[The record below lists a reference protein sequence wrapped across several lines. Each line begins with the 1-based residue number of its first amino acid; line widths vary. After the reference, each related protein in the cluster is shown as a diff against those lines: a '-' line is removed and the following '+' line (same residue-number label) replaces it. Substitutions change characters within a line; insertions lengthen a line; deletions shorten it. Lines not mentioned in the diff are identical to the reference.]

1 MKLVQAPRRARLRG
15 LLAAVC
21 AAAAVVPL
29 ATAPAGASAPEGAI
43 AARAALALAGADAG
57 DNGDGHELSPAL
69 ERQLDRTVRTAMRT
83 YAIPGAVVGIW
94 LPGRGRFVRAFGVAD
109 KKTGAPMRTDM
120 NTRIG
125 SVTKTF
131 TVTALLELVDQG
143 RVHLDDPISRY
154 VAGVPDGGRITLRDL
169 ADMRSGLY
177 PYTADNGFL
186 KDFLS
191 HPKRSF
197 TPKQLLSYGFRHPNL
212 FAPGSAY
219 LYSNSNTV
227 LLGLVIE
234 KVTHTSLSDYVCR
247 HVIAPSDLDRSVMT
261 PTTYLPRPRPHG
273 YTAQTL
279 NGTVADATGWST
291 SWGWADA
298 DMVSDLQD
306 LHAWAYDLYRG
317 RLLSRHTQ
325 AERLAFIPTGSPG
338 LAYGLGVADFNGWI
352 GHNGEVPGYETVDV
366 YLPSERA
373 TLVVMVNTDVP
384 YRNNPA
390 DAPGDLLATALTS
403 VITPK
408 NVFP

>member
-1 MKLVQAPRRARLRG
+1 MRLRG

-21 AAAAVVPL
+21 AAAALVPL
-29 ATAPAGASAPEGAI
+29 ATAPAGASAPKGAV
-43 AARAALALAGADAG
+43 AARSADVASG
-57 DNGDGHELSPAL
+57 DDRQLSPAL
-69 ERQLDRTVRTAMRT
+69 EKELDRAIRTSMHT
-83 YAIPGAVVGIW
+83 YGIPGAIVGIW
-94 LPGRGRFVRAFGVAD
+94 LPGHGRYVRAFGVAD

-154 VAGVPDGGRITLRDL
+154 VAGVPEGDRITLRDL

-177 PYTADNGFL
+177 PYTADTAFE
-186 KDFLS
+186 KEFLS
-191 HPKRSF
+191 HPTRPF
-197 TPKQLLSYGFRHPNL
+197 TPQQLLSYGFKHANL
-212 FAPGSAY
+212 FPPGQDY

-234 KVTHTSLSDYVCR
+234 KLTHTSLSDYVCR
-247 HVIAPSDLDRSVMT
+247 HVIAPSDLDHSVMT

-279 NGTVADATGWST
+279 DGKIADATGWST

-298 DMVSDLQD
+298 DMVSDLRD
-306 LHAWAYDLYRG
+306 LHVWAYDLYRG
-317 RLLSRHTQ
+317 TLLSRRTQ
-325 AERLAFIPTGSPG
+325 AQRLTFIPTGQPG
-338 LAYGLGVADFNGWI
+338 LGYGLGIADFNGWI

-384 YRNNPA
+384 YQNNA
-390 DAPGDLLATALTS
+390 ANAPEDLLAAAVTS

>member
-1 MKLVQAPRRARLRG
+1 MPVKQVQRRRTARFRG
-15 LLAAVC
+15 LLAAAC
-21 AAAAVVPL
+21 AAAALVPL
-29 ATAPAGASAPEGAI
+29 TTAPAGASAPQGVVTARP
-43 AARAALALAGADAG
+43 AAADGG
-57 DNGDGHELSPAL
+57 DDHGLSPAL
-69 ERQLDRTVRTAMRT
+69 EKELDRTIRSAMRT
-83 YAIPGAVVGIW
+83 YGIPGAVVGIW
-94 LPGRGRFVRAFGVAD
+94 MPGHRHFVRAFGVAD
-109 KKTGAPMRTDM
+109 KKTGAPMRTDI

-143 RVHLDDPISRY
+143 RVHLDDPISKY
-154 VAGVPDGGRITLRDL
+154 VGGVPEGDKITLRDL

-177 PYTADNGFL
+177 PYNADSEFGAVFRA
-186 KDFLS
+186 
-191 HPKRSF
+191 HPTRSF
-197 TPKQLLSYGFRHPNL
+197 TPRQLLAYGFRHPNL
-212 FAPGSAY
+212 FPPGKDY

-234 KVTHTSLSDYVCR
+234 KVSHTSLSEYVCR
-247 HVIAPSDLDRSVMT
+247 HVIAPSDLHHSVMT
-261 PTTYLPRPRPHG
+261 PTTYLPRPRAHG
-273 YTAQTL
+273 YTAQTN
-279 NGTVADATGWST
+279 NGAIADATGWST

-317 RLLSRHTQ
+317 TLLSRHTQ
-325 AERLAFIPTGSPG
+325 AERLDFIPTGTPG
-338 LAYGLGVADFNGWI
+338 LSYGLGIADFHGWI

-384 YRNNPA
+384 YENNVDFP
-390 DAPGDLLATALTS
+390 PGDLLAQSVTS

-408 NVFP
+408 HVF

>member
-1 MKLVQAPRRARLRG
+1 MKQVQGPRRTRLRG
-15 LLAAVC
+15 LLAAAC
-21 AAAAVVPL
+21 AAAALVPF
-29 ATAPAGASAPEGAI
+29 ATAPAGASAS
-43 AARAALALAGADAG
+43 AGAVAVRSAAADPGGA
-57 DNGDGHELSPAL
+57 DGLSPAL
-69 ERQLDRTVRTAMRT
+69 ETRLDRAIRTAMRT
-83 YAIPGAVVGIW
+83 YGIPGAVVGAW
-94 LPGRGRFVRAFGVAD
+94 LPGHGRFVRAFGVAD
-109 KKTGAPMRTDM
+109 EKTGEPMRTDV

-143 RVHLDDPISRY
+143 RVHLDDPISKY
-154 VAGVPDGGRITLRDL
+154 VAGVPEGHRITLRDL

-177 PYTADNGFL
+177 PYTADNGFER
-186 KDFLS
+186 DFLA
-191 HPKRSF
+191 HPTRSF
-197 TPKQLLSYGFRHPNL
+197 TPQQLLSYGYRHPNL
-212 FAPGSAY
+212 FPPGSQY

-234 KVTHTSLSDYVCR
+234 KLTHTSLSDDVGR
-247 HVIAPSDLDRSVMT
+247 RVIAPSDLDHSVMT

-298 DMVSDLQD
+298 DMVSDLKD
-306 LHAWAYDLYRG
+306 LHDWAYDLYRG
-317 RLLSRHTQ
+317 TLLSRHTQ
-325 AERLAFIPTGSPG
+325 AQRLRFIPTGQPG
-338 LAYGLGVADFNGWI
+338 LGYGLGVADFNGWI

-384 YRNNPA
+384 YQGNVAN
-390 DAPGDLLATALTS
+390 APGDLLATAVTS

>member
-1 MKLVQAPRRARLRG
+1 MRLRG
-15 LLAAVC
+15 LLAAACV
-21 AAAAVVPL
+21 AAALVPL
-29 ATAPAGASAPEGAI
+29 ATAPAGASAAQGAV
-43 AARAALALAGADAG
+43 AARPAVVASGE
-57 DNGDGHELSPAL
+57 DGRGLSPAL
-69 ERQLDRTVRTAMRT
+69 ERELDRVIRTSMHT
-83 YAIPGAVVGIW
+83 YGIPGAIVGIW
-94 LPGRGRFVRAFGVAD
+94 LPGHGRYVRAFGVAD
-109 KKTGAPMRTDM
+109 KRTREPMRTDM

-154 VAGVPDGGRITLRDL
+154 VAGVPEGDRITLRDL

-177 PYTADNGFL
+177 PYTADTAFE

-191 HPKRSF
+191 HPTRSF
-197 TPKQLLSYGFRHPNL
+197 TPQQLLSYGFRHPNL
-212 FAPGSAY
+212 FPPGTQY

-234 KVTHTSLSDYVCR
+234 KLTHTSLSDYVCR
-247 HVIAPSDLDRSVMT
+247 HVIAPSHLDHSVMT

-279 NGTVADATGWST
+279 NGTIADATGWST

-298 DMVSDLQD
+298 DMVSDLRD

-317 RLLSRHTQ
+317 TLLSRHTQ
-325 AERLAFIPTGSPG
+325 AERLTFIPTGQPG
-338 LAYGLGVADFNGWI
+338 LGYGLGVADFDGWI

-366 YLPSERA
+366 YLPSARA

-384 YRNNPA
+384 YQNNVA
-390 DAPGDLLATALTS
+390 NAPGDLLATAVTS

-408 NVFP
+408 NVYP